1 MIINHQ
7 TIQPMKMLLLFVVC
21 CFTLSGY
28 AQKGYPVPPDA
39 PHRLFYIQH
48 NRNHNTF
55 VYDANVLANKTL
67 HAKEPIDIYRITY
80 TKGGKKE
87 ELSGIQRKMAYGVTC
102 SKQKNGQ
109 YEFCLVS
116 FPGKKLYLKHGTDG
130 KYIVTTTIN
139 GKELILDKVY
149 LSMKNDSV
157 LNPELDYAEFSGKC
171 PKTGKE
177 VKERYYPKA

>member
-1 MIINHQ
+1 MKLW
-7 TIQPMKMLLLFVVC
+7 PMKTLLLLFVLWAGVPC
-21 CFTLSGY
+21 MH
-28 AQKGYPVPPDA
+28 AQKGYPVPPDT
-39 PHRLFYIQH
+39 PGRLFYIQH

-55 VYDANVLANKTL
+55 VYDANLKGKAL
-67 HAKEPIDIYRITY
+67 DADEPIDVYRITY

-87 ELSGIQRKMAYGVTC
+87 GLSAIQRRMAYGVTC
-102 SKQKNGQ
+102 SKMKNGH

-116 FPGKKLYLKHGTDG
+116 FPGKKLYLKPGTDG

-139 GKELILDKVY
+139 GKDMVLDRVF

-157 LNPELDYAEFSGKC
+157 LNPELEYAEFCGKC

-177 VKERYYPKA
+177 IKEKFYPKA

>member
-1 MIINHQ
+1 
-7 TIQPMKMLLLFVVC
+7 MKASLLLFFLWAGMVA
-21 CFTLSGY
+21 GH

-39 PHRLFYIQH
+39 PGRLFYIQH

-55 VYDANVLANKTL
+55 VYDANLTSGKTL
-67 HAKEPIDIYRITY
+67 NAKEPIDVYRITY

-102 SKQKNGQ
+102 SRLKNGH

-116 FPGKKLYLKHGTDG
+116 FPGKKLYLKPGADG

-139 GKELILDKVY
+139 GKEMILQRIF
-149 LSMKNDSV
+149 LATKNDSIF
-157 LNPELDYAEFSGKC
+157 NPELEYAEFYGKC

-177 VKERYYPKA
+177 IKERINPKA